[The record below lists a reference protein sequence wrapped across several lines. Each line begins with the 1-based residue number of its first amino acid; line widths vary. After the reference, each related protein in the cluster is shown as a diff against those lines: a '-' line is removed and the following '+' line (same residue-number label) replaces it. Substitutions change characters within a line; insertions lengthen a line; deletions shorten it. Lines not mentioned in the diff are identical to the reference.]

1 MADKERI
8 AMIRPDH
15 ARLIAL
21 CERLA
26 EATLAGATE
35 WRDGE
40 DDHFLWASSEGR
52 VSVGARD
59 RDGQPPYELAI
70 FNPTG
75 DKVEELESALSE
87 EDTPAAWNPPL
98 AELYRVARRNAL
110 RADEIIDALMNAL
123 PTATDGRVV
132 EPRTTVEEP
141 STR

>member
-132 EPRTTVEEP
+132 EPRMTVEEP